1 VSALLLESPFP
12 PDITSHDIPLETWAG
27 GSAPADFAPS
37 ALRFKGRQIVSV
49 PGGPGQLDHIW
60 QADQL
65 AHRQGAV
72 CTSGYAALDAELPG
86 GGWPLGALTEILQ
99 VQPGLHEWRLL
110 LPALVTPASTLQA
123 APVVLV
129 GAPLVPFGPA
139 LAAQG
144 LAPERLLW
152 VRPAKP
158 VQRLWA
164 TEQALRCAP
173 VGAVVAW
180 LPQARPEQLR
190 RLHWAA
196 QTYQKLLFVFRPVIN
211 KEQAS
216 PAPLRLEILPTMAPD
231 PNPQGR
237 AFTHALALHILKRRG
252 PSLARPIE
260 LPLLYERLQQALQ
273 ASRWRRAQRH
283 PVPTPLAITPVPQ
296 ILAPTASQAFRLKA

>member
-1 VSALLLESPFP
+1 MLALLLESPFASDDVP
-12 PDITSHDIPLETWAG
+12 PEVGVG
-27 GSAPADFAPS
+27 GAAPAAFAAS
-37 ALRFKGRQIVSV
+37 ALRFKGREIVAV

-110 LPALVTPASTLQA
+110 LPALVAPTSALQA

-152 VRPAKP
+152 VRPGKP

-216 PAPLRLEILPTMAPD
+216 PAPLRLEILPTMAPE
-231 PNPQGR
+231 PSAAEG
-237 AFTHALALHILKRRG
+237 TVLTYALTLQLLKRRG

-260 LPLLYERLQQALQ
+260 LPLVYDRLQQALQ

-283 PVPTPLAITPVPQ
+283 PEPTPLAT
-296 ILAPTASQAFRLKA
+296 APTPQGLSRSASHAFRLEA